1 MNYVKERLGKLS
13 TITLMALLVVCLVA
27 AMVFGISIG
36 MYHIDFL
43 EVWDIVYHNFLYFIS
58 FGNIV
63 LDDPAEWG
71 EGVKYD
77 IIMSIRAP
85 RIVMAAVIGAS
96 LAMSGVVMQ
105 ATVQNPLA
113 DPYILGMS
121 SGASLGATFSIACGL
136 NGVLGSILGN
146 YGIASMAFIGSFG
159 SALFVLALSSAG
171 GRTTSVKLVLSGTII
186 ASLMGA
192 VSNLIVVFF
201 ADKEEMQEITFWLMG
216 SFAGAT
222 WVKITIPLCA
232 FILCAAVFTTQIR
245 HLNTMLMGDEAATTL
260 GIDLS
265 KKRRMYV
272 LFTSLLTGT
281 AVCFC
286 GMIGFV
292 GLIIP
297 HIVRGL
303 TGNNH
308 WKLMPVSCLVGA
320 LFLVVS
326 DILCRNLI
334 FGSELPIGI
343 ITAFCGAPVFAYIL
357 IKRTYTFGGV

>member
-1 MNYVKERLGKLS
+1 MGNY
-13 TITLMALLVVCLVA
+13 
-27 AMVFGISIG
+27 
-36 MYHIDFL
+36 YIDFF
-43 EVWDIVYHNFLYFIS
+43 EVWEIVVDNLVYKIS

-63 LDDPAEWG
+63 IGDPDVWS

-77 IIMSIRAP
+77 IVMSIRAP
-85 RIVMAAVIGAS
+85 RVVMAAIIGAS
-96 LAMSGVVMQ
+96 LALCGVVMQ

-121 SGASLGATFSIACGL
+121 SGASLGATVSIAIGL
-136 NGVLGSILGN
+136 SGFLGSLLGN
-146 YGIASMAFIGSFG
+146 YGIAAMAFIGAFG

-171 GRTTSVKLVLSGTII
+171 GRTTSVKLVLSGTVI
-186 ASLMGA
+186 ASLIGA
-192 VSNLIVVFF
+192 ISNLIVVFF

-216 SFAGAT
+216 SFGGAT
-222 WVKITIPLCA
+222 WVKITIPLMA
-232 FILCAAVFTTQIR
+232 FIICALYFVTQIR
-245 HLNTMLMGDEAATTL
+245 HLNTMLTGDDVATTL

-265 KKRRMYV
+265 KKRRAYV
-272 LFTSLLTGT
+272 IFTSLLTGT

-292 GLIIP
+292 GLIVP

-308 WKLMPVSCLVGA
+308 WKLLPVSCLVGSI
-320 LFLVVS
+320 FLVAS
-326 DILCRNLI
+326 DILCRNLVD
-334 FGSELPIGI
+334 GSELPIGI

-357 IKRTYTFGGV
+357 IKRTYSFGGN

>member
-1 MNYVKERLGKLS
+1 MNYVKERLGRLS
-13 TITLMALLVVCLVA
+13 TISLIIVLVIALMA
-27 AMVFGISIG
+27 AMVAGISIG
-36 MYHIDFL
+36 NYYIEFWD
-43 EVWDIVYHNFLYFIS
+43 VWNIVVDNIVYKLS

-63 LDDPAEWG
+63 LGDPDYWS

-77 IIMSIRAP
+77 IVMSIRSP
-85 RIVMAAVIGAS
+85 RVVMAAVIGAC

-121 SGASLGATFSIACGL
+121 SGASLGATVSIAIGL
-136 NGVLGSILGN
+136 TGFLGATLGN
-146 YGIASMAFIGSFG
+146 YGIATMAFIGSFG
-159 SALFVLALSSAG
+159 SALFVLGLSSAG
-171 GRTTSVKLVLSGTII
+171 GRTTSVKLVLSGTIV
-186 ASLMGA
+186 ASLVGA
-192 VSNLIVVFF
+192 ISNLIVVFF
-201 ADKEEMQEITFWLMG
+201 ADKDEMQEISFWLMG
-216 SFAGAT
+216 SFAGTT
-222 WVKITIPLCA
+222 WSKILIPLAA
-232 FILCAAVFTTQIR
+232 FIICSVVFTTQIR
-245 HLNTMLMGDEAATTL
+245 HLNTMLTGDDVATTL

-265 KKRRMYV
+265 KKRRLFV

-308 WKLMPVSCLVGA
+308 WKLLPVTCVVGA
-320 LFLVVS
+320 LFLVVC
-326 DILCRNLI
+326 DILCRVLVPGN
-334 FGSELPIGI
+334 ELPIGI
-343 ITAFCGAPVFAYIL
+343 LTAFCGAPVFAYIL
-357 IKRTYTFGGV
+357 IKRTYSFGGN